1 MPPGTPGRLRY
12 GVPFFIL
19 PPGSKIFGGNVRL
32 NRLGQGT
39 SLVWGRLVA
48 ASMVL
53 AALAGGALW
62 MGSRVGQAAAPA
74 AQLAS
79 TNLNP
84 WAAGATPEKVLKTFG
99 QLPLMFEPNVG
110 QTDGRV
116 KFMARGTGYGLF
128 LTGNEAVLS
137 FAAQPA
143 KDGSAVETSVL
154 RMRLSGAAV
163 APRVSG
169 EKPLPGKSNYFLGS
183 EPSKWHRDVAQ
194 YARVKYKGVY
204 PGVDLEYYGNQGQLE
219 YDFTVAPGA
228 DPKAVRLSFAG
239 GEKVALESGDLIL
252 SMCNASMRLHAPRV
266 YQLREGQEQSVDSK
280 FVLLAENEVGFEVG
294 AYDRAQPLVIDP
306 VLSYSTYLGGTGAET
321 APRIAVDSAFNFYV
335 AGSTTSTD
343 FPIPSGVTPFQAN
356 KNGAANVF
364 VAKFNSSGSALEYA
378 SYLGGNGTDTA
389 AGLAVDAAGNIYIAG
404 TTTST
409 NFPTSSATSS
419 PPGQAPFQATPKT
432 GSGTHTFVTKLN
444 PSPTSSLPALPYS
457 TYLSGSGTDTMSGLT
472 IDSKGFVY
480 VIGITNSSD
489 FPIAPSQG
497 ALQNMRVGPI
507 AFFVSKID
515 PTQASTASL
524 IYSTYFGGSFPTT
537 GTVTGGG
544 IAIDNNSTGSNIF
557 ITGGTNF
564 QFNGNQND
572 FPIKNA
578 GQGCLDT
585 PGQSNENG
593 NCSESVTQLDAFVAK
608 INPLNTSGAQLIYST
623 YIGGAGNDV
632 GNGIAVDAA
641 GNAYIAGYTDSTDDP
656 LLITAGAGAPAY
668 QTTNKGTTDAFVAK
682 VTNPVA
688 GSNNS
693 NVVFSYFSYLG
704 GSGIDK
710 ANSLAIDTV
719 QGAIVAGT
727 TNSADFNVTPDAL
740 QATLGGANDAFV
752 ARLDTTGFSTA
763 SKGTFATYLGGAA
776 DDHGTGVA
784 VDSNAVIYV
793 AGDTASNPFPT
804 TASAFQKTLKGS
816 QNAFA
821 AKLGPAVNLTVM
833 ATQSGTVNA
842 GNQATFNYV
851 ITNNG
856 DAVAG
861 VAFIDNLATTGVVA
875 NFVSATAAGGSCP
888 PSPTNNTIICNV
900 GVLNGG
906 ASTTV
911 SVVVTPTS
919 AGTLG
924 NSGTV
929 IVAGSTFTASAS
941 ASLGVA
947 SYSLAVQPSSQTVTA
962 GNPATFGSVTLS
974 TLGSSGTYTASISL
988 ACPSGLPNGVSC
1000 TFSTTPV
1007 TLQGQ
1012 SPSSVTL
1019 TMSTTARTTT
1029 IAATRPPGVAYAM
1042 WLPIGGLTLFGM
1054 GLGGTLGR
1062 KRRVVGGLLILLVMT
1077 LIALQPACSHSSSTT
1092 INAGTPA
1099 GTYAITVSAT
1109 SGTFSQTQLVQLV
1122 VQ

>member
-1 MPPGTPGRLRY
+1 M
-12 GVPFFIL
+12 
-19 PPGSKIFGGNVRL
+19 RL

-39 SLVWGRLVA
+39 RLVWGRVVA
-48 ASMVL
+48 ASIAL

-62 MGSRVGQAAAPA
+62 VGSQVGQSAAPT
-74 AQLAS
+74 AQLTS

-84 WAAGATPEKVLKTFG
+84 LAAGATPEKVLKTFG

-110 QTDGRV
+110 QTDERV
-116 KFMARGTGYGLF
+116 KFMARGTSYGLF

-137 FAAQPA
+137 FATQPA
-143 KDGSAVETSVL
+143 KDASAVETSVL
-154 RMRLSGAAV
+154 RMRLRGAAI
-163 APRVSG
+163 APKVSG
-169 EKPLPGKSNYFLGS
+169 GEPLPGKSNYFLGNDR
-183 EPSKWHRDVAQ
+183 SKWHRDVPQ
-194 YARVKYKGVY
+194 YARVTYESVY
-204 PGVDLEYYGNQGQLE
+204 PGVDLTYYGNQGLLE

-239 GEKVALESGDLIL
+239 AERVALESGDLTL
-252 SMCNASMRLHAPRV
+252 STRKASVRLHAPRV
-266 YQLREGQEQSVDSK
+266 YQLRGGEQEPVDAH
-280 FVLLAENEVGFEVG
+280 FVVLAKNEVGFEVG
-294 AYDRAQPLVIDP
+294 SYDRAQPLVIDP

-321 APRIAVDSAFNFYV
+321 APRIAVDSAFNFYI

-343 FPIPSGVTPFQAN
+343 FPGTQTTPPTPLQ
-356 KNGAANVF
+356 KNLAGAADVF
-364 VAKFNSSGSALEYA
+364 IAKFNSSGSALQFA
-378 SYLGGNGTDTA
+378 TYLGGSGTDSA
-389 AGLAVDAAGNIYIAG
+389 QGLAVDAAENVYLAG
-404 TTTST
+404 TTTSGD
-409 NFPTSSATSS
+409 FPTSNGVQTS
-419 PPGQAPFQATPKT
+419 PK
-432 GSGTHTFVTKLN
+432 GSSTHTFVTQLKVDASENQTLG
-444 PSPTSSLPALPYS
+444 YS
-457 TYLSGSGTDTMSGLT
+457 TYLSGSGTDAMSGLT
-472 IDSKGFVY
+472 IDSKGLIY
-480 VIGITNSSD
+480 VIGTTTSKD
-489 FPIAPSQG
+489 FLVAPTQG
-497 ALQNMRVGPI
+497 ALQNTLVGPI

-515 PTQASTASL
+515 PTQTSTASL

-544 IAIDNNSTGSNIF
+544 IAVDNNSTGSNIF

-564 QFNGNQND
+564 EFNGDQND

-593 NCSESVTQLDAFVAK
+593 NCTQGLTATDAFVAK

-623 YIGGAGNDV
+623 YIGGKGNDV

-656 LLITAGAGAPAY
+656 LLITQGAGAPAY

-740 QATLGGANDAFV
+740 QPTLGGANDVFV
-752 ARLDTTGFSTA
+752 ARLDTTGFSSA

-804 TASAFQKTLKGS
+804 ASAFQNTLKGS

-821 AKLGPAVNLTVM
+821 AKLGPAVSLTVT

-911 SVVVTPTS
+911 SIVVTPTS

-947 SYSLAVQPSSQTVTA
+947 SYGLSVQPSSQTVTA
-962 GNPATFGSVTLS
+962 GNPATFNSVTLS

-1029 IAATRPPGVAYAM
+1029 IAATRPPGVTYAM

-1054 GLGGTLGR
+1054 GLGGTLSR
-1062 KRRVVGGLLILLVMT
+1062 KRRVVGGLLVLLLMT